1 MLKNLFIKNIALIAS
16 QNIEFEKGLCVLSG
30 ETGAGKSIIV
40 DALSFVLGERADKNL
55 IKYGEETA
63 FVEAAFELE
72 SDSRALNAL
81 EDMGFDR
88 DTTLI
93 LSRSLNRNG
102 KSESRIN
109 GRISATGMLKSLT
122 SLLVD
127 IFGQSEHLG
136 LIKPENHLK
145 ILDGYA
151 PAFVLKEK
159 LSSACAEFKELEKEL
174 EKYGGSDEQRERLL
188 DILSFQINEIES
200 AGLGEDEEM
209 RLLEQKRKILNFE
222 KISSAVG
229 GAIAALNGEDG
240 AVERIVSASQCFA
253 VVSGLGE
260 TFSSVCD
267 RLDALRYEAEDII
280 SVVEDMAGGD
290 EYDPKYLDEI
300 EYRLDKIKSLKK
312 KYGATVSE
320 IFEFLKDAQRQ
331 YDSLS
336 DSARITEKL
345 NERKNLLK
353 NEIYDLSLRLSE
365 HRRLAAEKFAAEVV
379 GQLRELGMNT
389 SFAARFE
396 EAPALQDFVPHSNGF
411 DKMEFMLSA
420 NAGEPLKPMS
430 KVASGGEMSRFM
442 LALKN
447 ITASIEKIPTMVFD
461 EIDTGISGNVA
472 QMVAKKLAQASRKEQ
487 CIVIT
492 HLPQIAAMSDAGYL
506 IEKRE
511 KDGKTST
518 TVTRLNAASKT
529 AEISR
534 LIGGAEIGAYGGLHA
549 QEMIDWADEFKKGL
563 L

>member
-267 RLDALRYEAEDII
+267 RLDALRYEAEDIV